1 MKDKNTMNRREALTM
16 LGAASAVGI
25 AGAAFTG
32 EVSAQSS
39 SLAFTVR
46 TYRLFIQPNPQ
57 YSWSARL
64 IVKNA
69 PYQCSLLFIKTGNNI
84 PQNSISVDGL
94 SGNFYLPENMLE
106 SVMELIRREA
116 PIRVTIAGGSL
127 IGTIANEQ
135 DEEPGNS

>member
-1 MKDKNTMNRREALTM
+1 MKNKNTINRREALTM

-32 EVSAQSS
+32 EAYAQTS
-39 SLAFTVR
+39 SLSFVVR
-46 TYRLFIQPNPQ
+46 TYRLHIQPNPQ
-57 YSWSARL
+57 YSWTARL

-69 PYQCSLLFIKTGNNI
+69 PYQCSLLFIKTGNSI
-84 PQNSISVDGL
+84 PQNSISLDGL

-106 SVMELIRREA
+106 SVMELVRREA
-116 PIRVTIAGGSL
+116 PIRLTIAGGSL

-135 DEEPGNS
+135 DQEPGNS